1 MSINC
6 SNITT
11 ATAKSRLNQENW
23 EEPIENDEEKAE
35 DDSLIENLVD
45 LFESKKPKPRCTAS
59 CKRLRLKE
67 SSNDETVNQD
77 TKRLVNNKIKSCKI
91 VKFAKIDKDSRLI
104 YPKSPLEV
112 NQDIDKIQ
120 RNPLIVKRELI
131 GRKICGKIKFE
142 EFIGNSLFR
151 NFRKRKLSGRNQNLD
166 RKNST
171 KKLHNGIDVDNI
183 NIMRKRLGNMESEP
197 KENTAHVIST
207 RIAVNNEDNTI
218 NTLNHRINWLI
229 FN

>member
-1 MSINC
+1 MLFRSLDNRKLIKRNKSKRLSINC

-112 NQDIDKIQ
+112 M
-120 RNPLIVKRELI
+120 
-131 GRKICGKIKFE
+131 IKTCA
-142 EFIGNSLFR
+142 
-151 NFRKRKLSGRNQNLD
+151 K
-166 RKNST
+166 
-171 KKLHNGIDVDNI
+171 
-183 NIMRKRLGNMESEP
+183 
-197 KENTAHVIST
+197 T
-207 RIAVNNEDNTI
+207 R
-218 NTLNHRINWLI
+218 
-229 FN
+229 